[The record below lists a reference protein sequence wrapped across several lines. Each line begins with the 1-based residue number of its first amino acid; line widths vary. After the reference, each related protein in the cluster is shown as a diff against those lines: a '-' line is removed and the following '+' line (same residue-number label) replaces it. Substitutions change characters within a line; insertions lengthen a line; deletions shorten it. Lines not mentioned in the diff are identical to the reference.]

1 MKIKIGNFPSKGS
14 RRKID
19 VQVDNFDTWSLDHTL
34 AMIIYPALIQ
44 LKETKHG
51 IPSDIVDDVGGEDYS
66 PQDSF
71 DFYKES
77 HNDAWNDAAKKWD
90 EILDKMIWSF
100 YQLAHDNYSEKYHH
114 GTSEYDWVKSDKT
127 FPNPITGKVEETY
140 QMVDKD
146 PDSHWYD
153 AEGHL
158 LHEERI
164 QEGLNLFGKYYRS
177 LWD

>member
-1 MKIKIGNFPSKGS
+1 MKVKIGNFPRKGS
-14 RRKID
+14 RRKIN
-19 VQVDNFDTWSLDHTL
+19 VQIDQFDTWSLDHTL

-51 IPSDIVDDVGGEDYS
+51 VPSDVVNDVGGEDYAE
-66 PQDSF
+66 QRSF
-71 DFYKES
+71 EFYQES
-77 HNDAWNDAAKKWD
+77 HDEAWTIASKRWD

-100 YQLAHDNYSEKYHH
+100 YQLAHDTYSDKYHH
-114 GTSEYDWVKSDKT
+114 GSSDYDWVKSDKT
-127 FPNPITGKVEETY
+127 FPNPITGKVEETF

-146 PDSHWYD
+146 PEAHWYD